1 MISNIKRNNSWKC
14 SKFDE
19 NYKPVDSR
27 SSMNPKHKI
36 HQPNCSIISDKE
48 WGRKVTLYTEEK
60 TWRWPISCQKYARGE
75 RSFIYKVLR
84 EFFLCWSRILHML
97 FKKEGRIK
105 IVFRHTKAEKLHQQQ
120 ICTMK
125 NIKASLSDR
134 KGKIVGKKEENE

>member
-19 NYKPVDSR
+19 NCKPVDSR

-48 WGRKVTLYTEEK
+48 WRRKVTLYTEEK
-60 TWRWPISCQKYARGE
+60 TWRWQISCQKQARGE
-75 RSFIYKVLR
+75 KSFTYKVLSF
-84 EFFLCWSRILHML
+84 FFLWWSRILHML

-105 IVFRHTKAEKLHQQQ
+105 IGFRHTKAEKFHQQQ
-120 ICTMK
+120 ICTIK

-134 KGKIVGKKEENE
+134 REKL